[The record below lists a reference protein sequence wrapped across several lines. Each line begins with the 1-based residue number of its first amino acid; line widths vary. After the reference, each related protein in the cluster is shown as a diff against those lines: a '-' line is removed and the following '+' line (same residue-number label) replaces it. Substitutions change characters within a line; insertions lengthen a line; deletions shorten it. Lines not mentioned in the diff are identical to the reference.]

1 MKKMNLLAMS
11 LVSAAALS
19 FSSCSSNDDLAGGA
33 GNHSKVESF
42 YMTFAVQ
49 TPTSNGTRTQQ
60 PTDKNFKVAG
70 TPEETTI
77 TSGTFYLVNSQTNKT
92 VFTKHITASELNNA
106 APESP
111 DKGTTTTKIEVP
123 VQNVDEGVIYTVYFL
138 ANTTDATPWTSVFAP
153 TADKFT
159 EDNKFDAGYA
169 TADNFVMFNQNDKT
183 SKADKYTVKF
193 EAANKDINNAAKV
206 SDAIMLDRATARIDK
221 PTSVAAIN
229 GEIPEGATKLQEKA
243 INDAKDKVASITLS
257 KYAITNLSNKTNIMQ
272 QWDATWNALQIP
284 TDITYIQPQ
293 EGLGGQYDINTE
305 NAGKW
310 FGMNEKNYVFENTAD
325 IPTTMYFEYT
335 VKLDETKFTDD
346 TPDCTDGTFYRYN
359 GKIYRSIAAIYAA
372 YKDQPILFGGKS
384 AADLLGELKI
394 KTEGETTV
402 TKTIGATEE
411 ELKAFRQA
419 YTIEVFRE
427 GKTYYSQV
435 ITDKWLNTNTI
446 QRNTVYQL
454 NVKNIYNVGAD
465 VPNGEPDENKP
476 MYYLDVEVS
485 VNPWVLSTQDVNLGE

>member
-1 MKKMNLLAMS
+1 MKKMNLLVMS

-19 FSSCSSNDDLAGGA
+19 FSSCSSNDDLGGGA
-33 GNHSKVESF
+33 GNQSKVESF

-60 PTDKNFKVAG
+60 PTDANFKVAG
-70 TPEETTI
+70 TPNETTI
-77 TSGTFYLVNSQTNKT
+77 TNGTFYLVNSQTNKT

-123 VQNVDEGVIYTVYFL
+123 VQNVDEGVTYTVYFL

-153 TADKFT
+153 TDDKFT
-159 EDNKFDAGYA
+159 ENNKFDAGYA
-169 TADNFVMFNQNDKT
+169 TANNFVMFNQNDKN

-193 EAANKDINNAAKV
+193 EADNKDINNAAKV
-206 SDAIMLDRATARIDK
+206 SETIMLDRVTARIDK
-221 PTSVAAIN
+221 PTSEKTTIE
-229 GEIPEGATKLQEKA
+229 GTIPDGASDLQKKA
-243 INDAKDKVASITLS
+243 IADAKDKVKTITLS

-272 QWDATWNALQIP
+272 QWDATWTSLQIP
-284 TDITYIQPQ
+284 TDITYMQKA
-293 EGLGGQYDINTE
+293 ENLGGKYDLKNPE
-305 NAGKW
+305 W
-310 FGMNEKNYVFENTAD
+310 FTDAAKNYVFENTAA

-411 ELKAFRQA
+411 ELKAFRKA

-446 QRNTVYQL
+446 QRNTVYKL
-454 NVKNIYNVGAD
+454 KVKNIYNLGAD
-465 VPNGEPDENKP
+465 VPNGKPDENKP

>member
-19 FSSCSSNDDLAGGA
+19 FSSCSSNDDLTSGG
-33 GNHSKVESF
+33 GSNQSKVESF

-60 PTDKNFKVAG
+60 QTDKEPA
-70 TPEETTI
+70 TPVETKI
-77 TSGTFYLVNSQTNKT
+77 TSGTFYLVDQNTKET
-92 VFTKHITASELNNA
+92 VFTKHITASELSNA

-111 DKGTTTTKIEVP
+111 TTGTTKSKIEVP
-123 VQNVDEGVIYTVYFL
+123 VQNVKENVNYIVYFL

-153 TADKFT
+153 TNDKFT

-169 TADNFVMFNQNDKT
+169 TANNFVMFNQNDKT

-193 EAANKDINNAAKV
+193 EAANKDITNPAKV
-206 SDAIMLDRATARIDK
+206 SGTIMLDRVTARIDK

-257 KYAITNLSNKTNIMQ
+257 KYAITNLSNKTYIMQ
-272 QWDATWNALQIP
+272 KWDDATWTSLQIP
-284 TDITYIQPQ
+284 TDITYMQKA
-293 EGLGGQYDINTE
+293 ENLGGKYDLKNPE
-305 NAGKW
+305 W
-310 FGMNEKNYVFENTAD
+310 FTDAAKNYVFENTAAET
-325 IPTTMYFEYT
+325 PTTMYFEYKVT
-335 VKLDETKFTDD
+335 LDGEKFSD

-359 GKIYRSIAAIYAA
+359 GNIYRSIAAIYAA

-384 AADLLGELKI
+384 AADLLDELKI

-435 ITDKWLNTNTI
+435 ITDKWLGTNTI